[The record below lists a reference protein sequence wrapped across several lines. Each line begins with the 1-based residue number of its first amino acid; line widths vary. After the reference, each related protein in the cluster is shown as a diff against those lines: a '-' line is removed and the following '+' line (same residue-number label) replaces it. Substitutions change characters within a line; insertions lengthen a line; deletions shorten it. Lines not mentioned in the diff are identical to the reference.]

1 MKSVKVLL
9 ILVLIFFGISAVNA
23 EIYTWT
29 DKNGVRH
36 YGDSPP
42 EDAKDAKVVFPEYQ
56 FDESA
61 DKKRTQQEEEQL
73 KSLIQEIEEED
84 AADQAA
90 REVDEAQAPA
100 QGEEFQVTLAGVP
113 QARFLLDRALLPQA
127 FGDVHAGR
135 EPGGVE
141 HREVVGVDGGTV
153 APAQGVAGQEHGEG
167 AAAFLQFAGAG
178 DDRLQ
183 GLVLA
188 PIGIHGLQAGGAAGG
203 LVRLRQHPHGQ
214 SQGVGQHGDT
224 PAAVL
229 CRTLCDCRGGSGN
242 AGRGGPGPPPSA
254 GAWSTMAGIRFF
266 RLMPSGGRGR
276 PGRI

>member
-84 AADQAA
+84 AADQAEEQRKA
-90 REVDEAQAPA
+90 EEAEKNKQPT
-100 QGEEFQVTLAGVP
+100 Q
-113 QARFLLDRALLPQA
+113 
-127 FGDVHAGR
+127 
-135 EPGGVE
+135 
-141 HREVVGVDGGTV
+141 
-153 APAQGVAGQEHGEG
+153 QERI
-167 AAAFLQFAGAG
+167 AAEKERLEKRIAFLEEQPLEYFGSQRNKTVRIG
-178 DDRLQ
+178 YYRYRLQ
-183 GLVLA
+183 ELLEDPDKYFNQPSSFEGNEKN
-188 PIGIHGLQAGGAAGG
+188 PIPPPDQA
-203 LVRLRQHPHGQ
+203 
-214 SQGVGQHGDT
+214 S
-224 PAAVL
+224 
-229 CRTLCDCRGGSGN
+229 GSGKK
-242 AGRGGPGPPPSA
+242 
-254 GAWSTMAGIRFF
+254 
-266 RLMPSGGRGR
+266 
-276 PGRI
+276 